1 MSDAGGR
8 PSLGRVSA
16 DPEVPDAVARFLDRG
31 RLERMPR
38 RQADRALVR
47 RWVASRV
54 TAVHDPVS
62 ERVLTDR
69 LAALVGDPVGV
80 RRDLVDGGL
89 LSRTRDGAEYWRT
102 HVTEFDGLDVTD
114 VIDAALRDAE
124 GPDAAPRRDV

>member
-1 MSDAGGR
+1 MSDAVAR
-8 PSLGRVSA
+8 PSLGRVNEGS
-16 DPEVPDAVARFLDRG
+16 DVPGAVARFLDRG

-54 TAVHDPVS
+54 TTVHDPVS
-62 ERVLTDR
+62 ERVLTAR
-69 LAALVGDPVGV
+69 LAALVHDPVGV
-80 RRDLVDGGL
+80 RRDLVDAGL

-102 HVTEFDGLDVTD
+102 HVTEFDGFGVIV

-124 GPDAAPRRDV
+124 GPDSGPHRGA